1 MDWIPALAAALAP
14 WPAAL
19 VAGACAFGAAWL
31 GRAAGR
37 PLFGAAAA
45 GVGVLAGWWFAFG
58 VLTASP
64 RQLPERLPL
73 LMLALVLAVLL
84 FGAAA
89 RWRRWLAL
97 PLATTGATWAGWWMA
112 GAPMV
117 LPDLARVAPFLAGVA
132 MSMLVLALA
141 DGPRWAGPVA
151 ASVLFAGLHVA
162 PLAGPYRLLAGVVL
176 AAAAMAALVRPGRGN
191 MAHPVLTALPLAGAL
206 AALAAIPVMARG
218 AASDF
223 AVAAAPLA
231 ALLLGAPAGTRLAG
245 RRWGAPI
252 GAGLA
257 GGLAVCVAF
266 LLR

>member
-1 MDWIPALAAALAP
+1 MDWIPAIAAAIAP
-14 WPAAL
+14 WHAAL

-37 PLFGAAAA
+37 PLLGAAAV
-45 GVGVLAGWWFAFG
+45 GIGVLAGWWFAFG

-73 LMLALVLAVLL
+73 LMLGLVLAAPL

-89 RWRRWLAL
+89 RWRVWLAL
-97 PLATTGATWAGWWMA
+97 PLAAAGALWAGWWMA

-117 LPDLARVAPFLAGVA
+117 LPDLSRAAPVLAGVA
-132 MSMLVLALA
+132 IATLLLALSG
-141 DGPRWAGPVA
+141 GPRWAGPLA
-151 ASVLFAGLHVA
+151 ASALFAGLQLA
-162 PLAGPYRLLAGVVL
+162 PLAGPYRLLGGVLL
-176 AAAAMAALVRPGRGN
+176 AAAAMAALVRPGKGK

-206 AALAAIPVMARG
+206 AALAAIPVVARG

-245 RRWGAPI
+245 RRWGALV

-257 GGLAVCVAF
+257 GGSMACVAF

>member
-1 MDWIPALAAALAP
+1 MDWIAFFTDALAP
-14 WPAAL
+14 WHAAL

-37 PLFGAAAA
+37 PLLGAAAA
-45 GVGVLAGWWFAFG
+45 GIGVLAGWWFAFG

-73 LMLALVLAVLL
+73 LMFVLVLAAPL

-89 RWRRWLAL
+89 RWRRWLAV
-97 PLATTGATWAGWWMA
+97 PLAAAGALWVGWWIA

-117 LPDLARVAPFLAGVA
+117 LPDVVRAAPVLVGAVIATLLLAWAGE
-132 MSMLVLALA
+132 
-141 DGPRWAGPVA
+141 PRWAGPVA
-151 ASVLFAGLHVA
+151 ASILLAGLHLA
-162 PLAGPYRLLAGVVL
+162 PLAGPYRLLGVVL
-176 AAAAMAALVRPGRGN
+176 LVAVAMATLVRPGKGN
-191 MAHPVLTALPLAGAL
+191 MTHPMLTALPAAGAL
-206 AALAAIPVMARG
+206 AALAAIPVLARG

-223 AVAAAPLA
+223 VLAASPLA

-245 RRWGAPI
+245 RRWGGSA
-252 GAGLA
+252 GAGLVGA
-257 GGLAVCVAF
+257 LAVGIVF

>member
-1 MDWIPALAAALAP
+1 MVAPGDRVPVDGLVEQGRSDLDLSMLTGETAPFATAPGALIAAGALNLTGNLIIRAQARSEDSTVAAIARLMEVGAQSKSAYVRLADKAAALYVP
-14 WPAAL
+14 VVHSLAAL
-19 VAGACAFGAAWL
+19 TL
-31 GRAAGR
+31 
-37 PLFGAAAA
+37 
-45 GVGVLAGWWFAFG
+45 
-58 VLTASP
+58 
-64 RQLPERLPL
+64 
-73 LMLALVLAVLL
+73 
-84 FGAAA
+84 
-89 RWRRWLAL
+89 
-97 PLATTGATWAGWWMA
+97 AGWWMA

-132 MSMLVLALA
+132 MSTLVLALA

-162 PLAGPYRLLAGVVL
+162 PLAGPYRFLAGVML
-176 AAAAMAALVRPGRGN
+176 AAAAMAALVRPVRGN

-245 RRWGAPI
+245 RRWGGPI

-257 GGLAVCVAF
+257 GGLAACVAF

>member
-1 MDWIPALAAALAP
+1 MDWITALAAALAP
-14 WPAAL
+14 WHAAL

-37 PLFGAAAA
+37 PALGAVAA
-45 GVGVLAGWWFAFG
+45 GIGVLAGWWFAFG
-58 VLTASP
+58 VLSASP

-73 LMLALVLAVLL
+73 LMLALVVAAPV

-97 PLATTGATWAGWWMA
+97 PLAAMGAVWAGWWMA

-117 LPDLARVAPFLAGVA
+117 PPDLLRAAPMLAGVA
-132 MSMLVLALA
+132 IATMLFALA
-141 DGPRWAGPVA
+141 GGPRWAGPVA
-151 ASVLFAGLHVA
+151 AAALFAGLCLA
-162 PLAGPYRLLAGVVL
+162 PITGPHRLLGGALL
-176 AAAAMAALVRPGRGN
+176 AAAAMAALVPPGKGRTPH
-191 MAHPVLTALPLAGAL
+191 AALAALPLAGAL

-218 AASDF
+218 TAADL

-231 ALLLGAPAGTRLAG
+231 ALLMGAPVGARFGG
-245 RRWGAPI
+245 RHWGAPV
-252 GAGLA
+252 GACLM
-257 GGLAVCVAF
+257 GGLAAGVAF